1 MLSLAPSSDIWRVLL
16 KARALASIALLGGLA
31 VGLAG
36 CNFVTPQAT
45 TNHYDPSDGVSGNVG
60 QVDLR
65 NAVAI
70 VNDEGDAN
78 LVLTAVNRS
87 DDDIDLRVQYESDG
101 DKQNVTVKLKP
112 GANNVGYGKKGQK
125 LLEDFDPKAGALA
138 QLYFVYGNQEGLQ
151 LGVPVLDTTFAE
163 YAEHG
168 PTAKPSPSVSPSGTP
183 SGTPSGEASTPADGT
198 EPSGTPSGEASQP
211 ATNG

>member
-1 MLSLAPSSDIWRVLL
+1 M
-16 KARALASIALLGGLA
+16 KARALASIALLGGLSI
-31 VGLAG
+31 GLAG

-60 QVDLR
+60 QIGLR

-78 LVLTAVNRS
+78 LVLTAVNNS
-87 DDDIDLRVQYESDG
+87 DLDISLRVQYEAGG
-101 DKQNVTVKLKP
+101 DKKNLTLNLKP
-112 GANNVGYGKKGQK
+112 GANNVGYGKRGQR
-125 LLEDFDPKAGALA
+125 LLEDFDPKAGSLA
-138 QLYFVYGNQEGLQ
+138 QIYFVYAGHEGLQ

-168 PTAKPSPSVSPSGTP
+168 PTVKPSPSVSPSTA
-183 SGTPSGEASTPADGT
+183 PSGEASTPADGT
-198 EPSGTPSGEASQP
+198 DQSGTEVSGAPSDAASDP
-211 ATNG
+211 AANG